1 MTKIYINEIDDFAC
15 HWLEQLMKDEIIPNA
30 HIDNRSIKDVRSNEL
45 QGYDQCHFF
54 GGIGVWLYALRQSD
68 WADDRPVWTGSCP
81 CQPFSQASQTKLGD
95 RTKDERHLWPEFYRL
110 IRECAPPTILGEQV
124 CSNHGKHWLDGVY
137 TDLEKSDYSV
147 GSIILGAHSAKSP
160 HQRQR
165 VYWVG
170 ERNVCDSS
178 VRRRDRGATT
188 SEDQQER
195 KSGQVFQGDRSGV
208 RDLSGRSGQA
218 ISTEGDN
225 RSTGEGQLRNAND
238 KGLRDGRQF
247 LEGSESST
255 KEGQAMP
262 DSTSGS
268 VSVARRSVSNSN
280 DEGLQ
285 GQERCGKH
293 DSQTGTGQE
302 SAHGATSEF
311 CPCEYGN
318 DQDNQ
323 ANEGWDTDWI
333 LLRDK
338 KWYPIKPLLEPLAD
352 GVTNRVPVLKAIGNA
367 IQAETAKI
375 FITSYMESLT
385 EREVDRW

>member
-30 HIDNRSIKDVRSNEL
+30 HIDNRSIKDVKSNEL

-81 CQPFSQASQTKLGD
+81 CQPFSQASQTRLGA
-95 RTKDERHLWPEFYRL
+95 KDERHLWPEFYRL
-110 IRECAPPTILGEQV
+110 IRECQPPTVLGEQV
-124 CSNHGKHWLDGVY
+124 CTGHGKHWLDGLY

-178 VRRRDRGATT
+178 VRGRNRGAET

-195 KSGQVFQGDRSGV
+195 KSGQVFQADRSGV
-208 RDLSGRSGQA
+208 RDLSSGSSQVD
-218 ISTEGDN
+218 STDVSG
-225 RSTGEGQLRNAND
+225 STGEGQLRNAND

-247 LEGSESST
+247 LERGESST
-255 KEGQAMP
+255 QERQAMP

-268 VSVARRSVSNSN
+268 VGVARGGVSNSN

-293 DSQTGTGQE
+293 DTEITAGQE
-302 SAHGATSEF
+302 GTHGSTGEF
-311 CPCEYGN
+311 CPCKHGN
-318 DQDNQ
+318 DQDDQ
-323 ANEGWDTDWI
+323 ANEEWDTDWI

-375 FITSYMESLT
+375 FITSYMGSVT
-385 EREVDRW
+385 DRKREAHGE